1 PDPLV
6 HDQRAPPGV
15 HHGVRPVP
23 AVLGDRPRRLRVAH
37 LDGHDGPPPVPDLPS
52 VQDPALRPRG
62 RMASGDRFPRAELLL
77 MDGGDLSLAVDLGR
91 EALWVAVK
99 LSFPILVSALIVGGM
114 ISVLQAATQLQD
126 PTLNQVPKMF
136 AVAAMVFLMLPWVLA
151 VLAEYTH
158 ELVKDMGMYFR

>member
-1 PDPLV
+1 
-6 HDQRAPPGV
+6 
-15 HHGVRPVP
+15 
-23 AVLGDRPRRLRVAH
+23 
-37 LDGHDGPPPVPDLPS
+37 
-52 VQDPALRPRG
+52 
-62 RMASGDRFPRAELLL
+62 
-77 MDGGDLSLAVDLGR
+77 MDGGELSLAVDLGR

-99 LSFPILVSALIVGGM
+99 LSFPILLAALIVGGM

-158 ELVKDMGMYFR
+158 EIVKDMGMWFR

>member
-1 PDPLV
+1 
-6 HDQRAPPGV
+6 
-15 HHGVRPVP
+15 
-23 AVLGDRPRRLRVAH
+23 
-37 LDGHDGPPPVPDLPS
+37 
-52 VQDPALRPRG
+52 
-62 RMASGDRFPRAELLL
+62 

-99 LSFPILVSALIVGGM
+99 LSFPVLISALIVGAL

-136 AVAAMVFLMLPWVLA
+136 AVAAVVFLMLPWILA

-158 ELVKDMGMYFR
+158 ELVRDMGMWFR

>member
-1 PDPLV
+1 
-6 HDQRAPPGV
+6 
-15 HHGVRPVP
+15 
-23 AVLGDRPRRLRVAH
+23 
-37 LDGHDGPPPVPDLPS
+37 
-52 VQDPALRPRG
+52 
-62 RMASGDRFPRAELLL
+62 

-99 LSFPILVSALIVGGM
+99 LSFPVLISALVVGAL

-136 AVAAMVFLMLPWVLA
+136 AVAAVVFVMLPWILA

-158 ELVKDMGMYFR
+158 ELVKDMGMWFR

>member
-1 PDPLV
+1 
-6 HDQRAPPGV
+6 
-15 HHGVRPVP
+15 
-23 AVLGDRPRRLRVAH
+23 
-37 LDGHDGPPPVPDLPS
+37 
-52 VQDPALRPRG
+52 
-62 RMASGDRFPRAELLL
+62 

-99 LSFPILVSALIVGGM
+99 LSFPVLIAALVVGAL

-136 AVAAMVFLMLPWVLA
+136 AVAAVVFLMLPWILA

-158 ELVKDMGMYFR
+158 ELVKDMGMWFR